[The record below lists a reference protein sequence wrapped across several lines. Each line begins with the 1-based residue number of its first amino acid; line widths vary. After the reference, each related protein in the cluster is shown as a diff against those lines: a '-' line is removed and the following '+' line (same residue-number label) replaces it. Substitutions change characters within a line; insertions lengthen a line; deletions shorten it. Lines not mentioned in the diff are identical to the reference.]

1 MNPTLSR
8 IVRTA
13 MVAAPMVLCAPALA
27 QQQGASPN
35 SFVSVSPV
43 FEEADLDRGGDFDV
57 QGVILRGGTSREF
70 GAGHRGGITLN
81 YDYLDYDF
89 DNPVAFGGVA
99 PWGTV
104 QRYGFSLPFTFAL
117 RDGWSAGVTPSFDWF
132 REDGAK
138 SSDSLVWGA
147 TFTGVKRFGE
157 GQFLGLG
164 VGVFDRLEET
174 SVFPFPIVNWRFGN
188 RWQLIN
194 PLAAGPT
201 GPAGLELDYL
211 FDNGWR
217 LGVGAA
223 YRKTRFRLDE
233 TGPTPNGIGEITGVP
248 VFLRATNTFAKTYTL
263 NLYAGVVA
271 GGELKVEDASGN
283 ELQKEDYDLAPL
295 VGFNV
300 TARF

>member
-1 MNPTLSR
+1 MYLTLSQT
-8 IVRTA
+8 VR
-13 MVAAPMVLCAPALA
+13 AAVVTTSMVLPAAALA
-27 QQQGASPN
+27 QQQGTSWN
-35 SFVSVSPV
+35 SFISVSPV
-43 FEEADLDRGGDFDV
+43 FEVADLDRGGQVDV
-57 QGVILRGGTSREF
+57 KGVLLRVGTSREF

-81 YDYLDYDF
+81 YDYIDYDF

-104 QRYGFSLPFTFAL
+104 QRQGFSLPFSFAL
-117 RDGWSAGVTPSFDWF
+117 RDGWSVGVTPSFDWF

-138 SSDSLVWGA
+138 TSDSLIWGA

-164 VGVFDRLEET
+164 VSVFDRLEET
-174 SVFPFPIVNWRFGN
+174 GVIPFPIVNWQFSKHWR
-188 RWQLIN
+188 LIN

-211 FDNGWR
+211 LDNDWAV
-217 LGVGAA
+217 GVGATF
-223 YRKTRFRLDE
+223 RRSRFRLDE
-233 TGPTPNGIGEITGVP
+233 TGPTPNGIGEVRGVP
-248 VFLRATNTFAKTYTL
+248 VFLRATNTFARVYTL
-263 NLYAGVVA
+263 NLYVGVVA
-271 GGELKVEDASGN
+271 GGELTVEDASGN
-283 ELQKEDYDLAPL
+283 ELLKEDFDLAPL